1 LKFLVI
7 EKLSGK
13 PVDRMNIELVER
25 KGIGHPDHIID
36 SMCEA
41 VSRGLSRFYIKEYG
55 LILHHNIDKG
65 LLVGGEA
72 QPKFGGGKVLKPIEI
87 YIAGRATIPNDNYSI
102 IEEIALESAIK
113 DINNNFRFLDPLKHM
128 DINIKI
134 RRGASSLQ
142 SLLKR
147 KEIPLANDTSFG
159 ISYAP
164 LSSAEKLA
172 LGIEQ
177 YLNSQEIKNEYPY
190 IGEDVKVM
198 ILRKKKKMYIT
209 VASAF
214 IDRYIADIN
223 DYEKKKK
230 ELLNLII
237 DFAEENL
244 NRDYKINIALNTA
257 DDIKNKEV
265 YLTVTGTSAEMGDDG
280 NTGRGN
286 RVNGLITP
294 NRFMSLEATAGK
306 NPVSHVGKIYN
317 VLANYLSNEI
327 YKDLEEYIEEV
338 YVRILSQIGKKITE
352 PQVLHVLYRTKRNI
366 NLDKDIRYII
376 EKKFTYENIR
386 KLTKDI
392 LEGKFI
398 LF

>member
-7 EKLSGK
+7 EKLPGK

-72 QPKFGGGKVLKPIEI
+72 QPKFGGGNVLKPIEI
-87 YIAGRATIPNDNYSI
+87 YIAGRATIPDDNYNI
-102 IEEIALESAIK
+102 IDEIALESAIK
-113 DINNNFRFLDPLKHM
+113 DVNDNFRFLDPLKHM

-164 LSSAEKLA
+164 LSPAEKLA

-198 ILRKKKKMYIT
+198 VLRKKKKMYVT

-214 IDRYIADIN
+214 IDKYITDIK
-223 DYEKKKK
+223 DYKKKK
-230 ELLNLII
+230 QELLNLII

-244 NRDYKINIALNTA
+244 NKDYKINVALNTA

-327 YKDLEEYIEEV
+327 YNDLGEYIEEV

-366 NLDKDIRYII
+366 NLDKDIRNII
-376 EKKFTYENIR
+376 EEKFTYENIK
-386 KLTKDI
+386 KLTNDI

>member
-1 LKFLVI
+1 MKFLVI
-7 EKLSGK
+7 EKLPGK

-72 QPKFGGGKVLKPIEI
+72 QPKFGGGNVLKPIEI
-87 YIAGRATIPNDNYSI
+87 YIAGRATIPDDNYNI
-102 IEEIALESAIK
+102 VDEIALESAIK
-113 DINNNFRFLDPLKHM
+113 DVNDNFRFLDPLKHM

-159 ISYAP
+159 IGYAP
-164 LSSAEKLA
+164 LSPAEKLA

-198 ILRKKKKMYIT
+198 VLRKKKKMYVT

-214 IDRYIADIN
+214 IDKYITDIK
-223 DYEKKKK
+223 DYKKKK
-230 ELLNLII
+230 QELLNLII

-244 NRDYKINIALNTA
+244 NKDYKINVALNTA

-327 YKDLEEYIEEV
+327 YNDLGEYIEEV

-366 NLDKDIRYII
+366 NLDKDIRNII
-376 EKKFTYENIR
+376 EEKFTYENIK
-386 KLTKDI
+386 KLTNDI